1 MSLEDVLS
9 SRGRIRVLQVLTKFE
24 ELNISAIAR
33 KANLNYVSTKKH
45 LQALKKVG
53 LVTEKRFG
61 RVRIFRFDD
70 RHERARAI
78 RELIRLWRNVC

>member
-9 SRGRIRVLQVLTKFE
+9 SRGRIRVLRVLTRFE

-33 KANLNYVSTKKH
+33 KANLNYVSTKRH
-45 LQALKKVG
+45 LQALGRAG

-61 RVRIFRFDD
+61 RVRIFRFNDE
-70 RHERARAI
+70 HEKAKVI
-78 RELIRLWRNVC
+78 RELIRLWE